1 MHKITVCLR
10 KDLLFTLLNGM
21 GKIENTIFIQR
32 PLRSPSMLMW
42 VYAVLVVVRI
52 LGPIKPSFI
61 ERRQHIFP
69 HKKGHGDL
77 LTTLA
82 SCWHAT
88 IYWDSTCRRREALGI
103 TLKYNKGIAAL
114 SGRPFFHPLLILDFS
129 LQDPHSISRLS
140 VFVNGIS
147 ISAIKLSSCARPGF
161 LFHTD
166 KYERRAWGG
175 YDAGLDS
182 DCLLR

>member
-1 MHKITVCLR
+1 MSEERFVVHLPIKWNGENWKHDFHSTPTTITVYVNVGLR
-10 KDLLFTLLNGM
+10 CACRRF
-21 GKIENTIFIQR
+21 
-32 PLRSPSMLMW
+32 
-42 VYAVLVVVRI
+42 

-166 KYERRAWGG
+166 KYERRARGG